1 MATTSPAA
9 GERTLLNRSSTP
21 VTALLFGA
29 VPGPGY
35 QPPSWA

>member
-1 MATTSPAA
+1 MPTSPAA
-9 GERTLLNRSSTP
+9 RTLLNRSSAP

-35 QPPSWA
+35 QPPNWA

>member
-1 MATTSPAA
+1 MPTSPAA
-9 GERTLLNRSSTP
+9 RTLLNRSSAP

-35 QPPSWA
+35 QPPGWA